1 LRVPAAI
8 CLVLLVSATGC
19 MPSRK
24 LPAGALDE
32 YWYLHADTWPQ
43 ARRESLQLAGRTLPT
58 RWVFRQEPSL
68 IWSTVSMVRAIDALK
83 VGTDD
88 FEMAVS
94 PTHAEMLAR
103 VLAQF
108 RGTLEGLRDI
118 AEPDEPRSPRRWA
131 SAVAGALVS
140 TEEVVRLAVERER
153 PGARK
158 GRDEAL
164 GWSAG
169 PVIHMLAAYL
179 DERTGGDLLAGMG
192 GEEVG
197 RLREVLTQVI
207 LRLGFAAAGKRDPPG
222 LRTSVAA
229 ALREAKDPGSARRKL
244 LTMLTEHLAS
254 APPAGPDRRL
264 PALLGPV
271 FAVAPRMLE
280 VLEGFAR
287 QWDRMDSL
295 AVELRRHRGRPVV
308 SLTVKVQP
316 GKQLRLT
323 RLHFLQPDVVFRGGT
338 RITVQTTDLG
348 ETVVLF
354 EPLRDGKV
362 EIRFDGIVYGLVRLL
377 ALPLASGALR
387 EVRVSA
393 APGPTGRLTNVAVLM
408 EAGGDR
414 TDPRRILAFQ
424 DVRCGR
430 IVREPFRVRRMT
442 ERTEQIFNYLTPRRR
457 YTYRRVKVAGE

>member
-1 LRVPAAI
+1 MRVPAAI

-169 PVIHMLAAYL
+169 PVIQMLAAYL

-192 GEEVG
+192 GG
-197 RLREVLTQVI
+197 I
-207 LRLGFAAAGKRDPPG
+207 DPEG
-222 LRTSVAA
+222 LAVSLER
-229 ALREAKDPGSARRKL
+229 
-244 LTMLTEHLAS
+244 LAS
-254 APPAGPDRRL
+254 DVAKRESLSRKAAERATLFDIEKTVDGTVDVYRKVLAG
-264 PALLGPV
+264 
-271 FAVAPRMLE
+271 
-280 VLEGFAR
+280 
-287 QWDRMDSL
+287 
-295 AVELRRHRGRPVV
+295 
-308 SLTVKVQP
+308 
-316 GKQLRLT
+316 
-323 RLHFLQPDVVFRGGT
+323 
-338 RITVQTTDLG
+338 
-348 ETVVLF
+348 
-354 EPLRDGKV
+354 
-362 EIRFDGIVYGLVRLL
+362 
-377 ALPLASGALR
+377 
-387 EVRVSA
+387 
-393 APGPTGRLTNVAVLM
+393 
-408 EAGGDR
+408 
-414 TDPRRILAFQ
+414 
-424 DVRCGR
+424 
-430 IVREPFRVRRMT
+430 
-442 ERTEQIFNYLTPRRR
+442 
-457 YTYRRVKVAGE
+457 